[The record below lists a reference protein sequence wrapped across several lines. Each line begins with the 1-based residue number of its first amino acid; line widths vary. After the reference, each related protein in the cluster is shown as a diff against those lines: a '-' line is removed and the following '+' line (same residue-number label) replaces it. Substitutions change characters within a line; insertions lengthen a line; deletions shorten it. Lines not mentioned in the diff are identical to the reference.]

1 MKRQDMP
8 VHELPSLARYLNEVF
23 DFRAT
28 AATLT
33 DSRVAPEIPPSAV
46 FLAAFHGFAF
56 RLPSFQQLEAELTQ
70 PALQQWIGAGR
81 AFRDDVLRYSLA
93 GFHLEGLER
102 MLVQVNRTLKRNKAL
117 DTGRVQGRIVAALD
131 GIEVLS
137 SYSRY
142 CDSCLQRRVSVRKA
156 GVKTEQ
162 VQYYHRA
169 VGCQIVN
176 SPSKPFLALE
186 WLQPGEGEDTAA
198 LRLLRKLPDLYGSRF
213 FDILLL
219 DALYA
224 QAPVLKLADQIGW
237 DLVISLKQN
246 QRELYQSAVRL
257 FASRPADSSG
267 TERHDGK
274 EYQFQ
279 LWDSEGFPFTADHPQ
294 PVRVVRSEEKLTQNH
309 YRRGKLEPETTEHEW
324 LWITTLDSQA
334 FPATLVR
341 RLGHDRWKLENNGW
355 NDLTQNWAFKHGFL
369 HACRHRPQTVSEKG
383 ERTPAEVEAVESG
396 SHPQTGLEEG
406 ERTPAKVE
414 GAEDGGRP
422 ESGSEQSERTPAKAE
437 GVDDGS
443 RPQTGS
449 EQGERTPVANRGLA
463 TVSLILLLAFTLCS
477 AFIHCHSK
485 LFRRYSMSAIEVARQ
500 LRFSV
505 SKLPPNIRA
514 PDAPAATH
522 PA

>member
-1 MKRQDMP
+1 MRKQDEST
-8 VHELPSLARYLNEVF
+8 HELPSFARYLNKVF
-23 DFRAT
+23 DFRAA

-33 DSRVAPEIPPSAV
+33 DSRVEPEIPPSTV

-70 PALQQWIGAGR
+70 LALQQWIGSPR
-81 AFRDDVLRYSLA
+81 AFRDDVLRYSLC
-93 GFHLEGLER
+93 GFHLQGLEQ

-137 SYSRY
+137 SYSRC
-142 CDSCLQRRVSVRKA
+142 CDSCLERRVVVRQG

-169 VGCQIVN
+169 VGCQIVS
-176 SPSKPFLALE
+176 SPCKPFLAIE

-198 LRLLRKLPDLYGSRF
+198 LRLLEKLPDLYGSRF

-224 QAPVLKLADQIGW
+224 QAPVLKLADRVGW

-257 FASRPADSSG
+257 FASRPADGSG

-279 LWDSEGFPFTADHPQ
+279 LWDSEGFPFSADHPQ

-309 YRRGKLEPETTEHEW
+309 YRRGKLQPETTEHEW
-324 LWITTLDSQA
+324 LWITTLDSRT
-334 FPATLVR
+334 FPTTLVR

-369 HACRHRPQTVSEKG
+369 HACRHRPQTASKEG
-383 ERTPAEVEAVESG
+383 QRTPAAVAG
-396 SHPQTGLEEG
+396 
-406 ERTPAKVE
+406 V
-414 GAEDGGRP
+414 EDGGI
-422 ESGSEQSERTPAKAE
+422 
-437 GVDDGS
+437 
-443 RPQTGS
+443 PQTGS
-449 EQGERTPVANRGLA
+449 AQGERAAIKVAEVESGDCPQSESEQRRRTPVANQGLA
-463 TVSLILLLAFTLCS
+463 AVSLILLLSFTLCS

-485 LFRRYSMSAIEVARQ
+485 LFRRYPMSTIEVARQ
-500 LRFSV
+500 LRVSL

-514 PDAPAATH
+514 PD
-522 PA
+522 